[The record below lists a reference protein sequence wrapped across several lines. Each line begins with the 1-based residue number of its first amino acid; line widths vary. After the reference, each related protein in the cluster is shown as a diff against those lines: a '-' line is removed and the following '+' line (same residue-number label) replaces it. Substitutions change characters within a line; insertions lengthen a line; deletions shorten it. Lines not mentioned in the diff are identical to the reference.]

1 MNGFP
6 RGPLVTVLFLYLTAI
21 VLYQI
26 APADTVTQEFWEVW
40 STQVT
45 ALLLVSLIAGAVA
58 LRIRTGPIRA
68 TIVGAQIAIFA
79 LGVYGEAAFSIALFA
94 WGAALIVQTFV
105 LVSYRTAIVLSTVM
119 IATAIFLPRAD
130 TVWNVAVADRQAVD
144 IVAGLTFFGLVL
156 YLTATS
162 TASMRRAEE
171 YLQSRE
177 QLRDSLLQLTTA
189 NVGFQNYAV
198 AAEKRGTE
206 EERQRITREIHDTVG
221 YTLTNIIMMTK
232 ASEELIDRDHQT
244 LRNLLGEARGQCQ
257 DALVETRRTLR
268 QLRSIQT
275 PEVDFPNQV
284 WKTVH
289 TFEIATGI
297 DVQLEF
303 RNLPPVRNT
312 DVRSVLHR
320 TVQEGLTNAFRHGQA
335 THVAVLFWYDGTG
348 ISVIVRDNGVGNPS
362 FHEDIGIHGMRE
374 RFAPLGG
381 VVHAESLAGGG
392 FEVRGWVPN

>member
-177 QLRDSLLQLTTA
+177 QHHDDQGLRRVDRPRPPDP
-189 NVGFQNYAV
+189 
-198 AAEKRGTE
+198 AEP
-206 EERQRITREIHDTVG
+206 
-221 YTLTNIIMMTK
+221 
-232 ASEELIDRDHQT
+232 
-244 LRNLLGEARGQCQ
+244 AR
-257 DALVETRRTLR
+257 
-268 QLRSIQT
+268 
-275 PEVDFPNQV
+275 
-284 WKTVH
+284 
-289 TFEIATGI
+289 
-297 DVQLEF
+297 
-303 RNLPPVRNT
+303 
-312 DVRSVLHR
+312 
-320 TVQEGLTNAFRHGQA
+320 
-335 THVAVLFWYDGTG
+335 
-348 ISVIVRDNGVGNPS
+348 
-362 FHEDIGIHGMRE
+362 
-374 RFAPLGG
+374 
-381 VVHAESLAGGG
+381 
-392 FEVRGWVPN
+392 

>member
-1 MNGFP
+1 VDMGTHGFW
-6 RGPLVTVLFLYLTAI
+6 
-21 VLYQI
+21 Q
-26 APADTVTQEFWEVW
+26 VW

-45 ALLLVSLIAGAVA
+45 VLMLISLVAGVVA
-58 LRIRTGPIRA
+58 LQIKTGPIRA
-68 TIVGAQIAIFA
+68 TVVGAQIALFA
-79 LGVYGEAAFSIALFA
+79 LGVYGEAAFSVPLFA
-94 WGAALIVQTFV
+94 WGAALIVQSFV
-105 LVSYRTAIVLSTVM
+105 LVSYRTAMVLSTVM
-119 IATAIFLPRAD
+119 IATALLLPRAD

-144 IVAGLTFFGLVL
+144 VIAGFTFYGLVL
-156 YLTATS
+156 YLTAMS
-162 TASMRRAEE
+162 TASMRREEE

-232 ASEELIDRDHQT
+232 ASEELIERDHGM

-268 QLRSIQT
+268 ELRSIQT
-275 PEVDFPNQV
+275 PEVDFPKQV

-303 RNLPPVRNT
+303 RNLPPVRNG
-312 DVRSVLHR
+312 DVRLVLHR

-335 THVAVLFWYDGTG
+335 THVSVLFWDDGTG
-348 ISVIVRDNGVGNPS
+348 ISVIVRDNGIGSPS
-362 FHEDIGIHGMRE
+362 FHEDIGIRGMRE
-374 RFAPLGG
+374 RFEPLGG
-381 VVHAESLAGGG
+381 TVHAESLPGGG